1 MIMINKQ
8 FFIYA
13 LLGVVLLKPELVCGQ
28 VVSIK
33 TTSEETLENFRIIDL
48 THSFSEESI
57 YWVTAREF
65 ELEEV
70 AKGHTEKGYYYSAN
84 NFSAAE
90 HGGTHLDAPIH
101 FAENAQSVDE
111 IPLHN
116 LIGQAVKIDVSAKA
130 IPNPDYLISLEDL
143 MDWERENGGIPK
155 NSIILLET
163 GFGQFYGDKKRYL
176 GTEKRG
182 PDAVKELHFPGLS
195 PEAAEWLITQ
205 RNIIAV
211 GIDTP
216 SIDYGQSREF
226 KTHVILMSNNIPAFE
241 NVANLDRLP
250 GKDFTVFALPMKI
263 KNGSGAPLRII
274 ALLKD

>member
-1 MIMINKQ
+1 MMMQKNY
-8 FFIYA
+8 FIYV
-13 LLGVVLLKPELVCGQ
+13 LLSLVFLKPELVCGQ
-28 VVSIK
+28 IVSIK
-33 TTSEETLENFRIIDL
+33 TITEESLEETRIIDL

-101 FAENAQSVDE
+101 FAENTQSVDE

-130 IPNPDYLISLEDL
+130 ISNPDYLISPDDL
-143 MDWERENGGIPK
+143 KDWERENGEIPK
-155 NSIILLET
+155 KSIVLLET
-163 GFGQFYGDKKRYL
+163 GFGPFYGDKKRYL

-195 PEAAEWLITQ
+195 PEASEWLVTQ
-205 RNIIAV
+205 RKIKAV

-216 SIDYGQSREF
+216 SIDYGQSQEF

-241 NVANLDRLP
+241 NVANLERLP
-250 GKDFTVFALPMKI
+250 GKGFTVFALPMKI